1 MSGFH
6 PQICRDVHIK
16 GCVVLGLMANA
27 YFWAVIFHSDGSFRL
42 SSEGSRISCCYYMGC
57 VGMPVQRACDGR

>member
-27 YFWAVIFHSDGSFRL
+27 YFWAVLFIRMDPFVL
-42 SSEGSRISCCYYMGC
+42 
-57 VGMPVQRACDGR
+57 VQKALG